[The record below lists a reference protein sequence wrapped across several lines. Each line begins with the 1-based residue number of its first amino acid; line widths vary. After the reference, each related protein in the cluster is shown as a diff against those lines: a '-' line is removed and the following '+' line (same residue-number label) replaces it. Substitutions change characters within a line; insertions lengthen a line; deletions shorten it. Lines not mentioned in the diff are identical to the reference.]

1 MERCMTVPELAE
13 IVERHLGIKRSRAK
27 SVART
32 LQAAGAL
39 SKGGPGLPPEFSRND
54 AVSLLAG
61 VATGAKL
68 DDVAEATRALLA
80 ATPGG
85 ADVRTAPLSIP
96 RTAGIQLAVLAGM
109 SLDGDSLEGLTIEI
123 VQGWPEVALIWAD
136 GKVQRFQA
144 AGSVAN
150 TQPSSKSRVATRI
163 AGDDFA
169 AFIKEATI
177 HG

>member
-1 MERCMTVPELAE
+1 MTIPELAE
-13 IVERHLGIKRSRAK
+13 IVERHLGIKRSRAT
-27 SVART
+27 SVARA

-39 SKGGPGLPPEFSRND
+39 SKGGPGQAPEFSRDD
-54 AVSLLAG
+54 AVALLAG

-68 DDVAEATRALLA
+68 EVVASATRALLA

-85 ADVRTAPLSIP
+85 ADVRSAPLCIP
-96 RTAGIQLAVLAGM
+96 RNAEIQLAVLASM
-109 SLDGDSLEGLTIEI
+109 SLAGDSLEGLTIE
-123 VQGWPEVALIWAD
+123 VVHGWPEVALIWAD

-144 AGSVAN
+144 AGPVAN
-150 TQPSSKSRVATRI
+150 TQPTNKSRVATRI

-169 AFIKEATI
+169 SFIKEATT